1 MSSQLFSLVSR
12 RLFLTSVIVLGS
24 ALVRMDCACA
34 ADVLQ
39 MPDGLRSLEMVEV
52 GSPGNLPDDN
62 GLGAVSYTYK
72 ISKYEIT
79 AAQFAEFMRAKA
91 AKTDPYELRSNN
103 MEETGGCGIIRTGQK
118 GAFEFNVTDDLAN
131 CPVNQ
136 VSFWD
141 ACRFVNWLQ
150 NGQGDAD
157 TETGA
162 YTLNGY
168 MGEIGIR
175 IHRNPGAK
183 WFLPNENEWYKAA
196 YFDPKKP
203 GGPGYWNYPTRSD
216 TRPGRDLLGANSA
229 NYFDGTYLDE
239 AKRLTPVGAFSR
251 VRNAFG
257 TCDQAGNVLEMT
269 ETLMT
274 PPFLRSLWGGSW
286 GTKDAGINVR
296 SYNRDMTSRSES
308 ELLGFRVAAVAADG
322 ENGVAPLALEVS
334 PSPAVEQVSEPAFAR
349 RPWRDPLTGKPFFP
363 MGWYTWE
370 CKTADLDE
378 MKGEK
383 CNVVLYVYSPSDLD
397 DKDEQLAE
405 NLPRMIEFLDQ
416 AHQRGLKVLMQCAW
430 HRAYRDNDVEH
441 QSRIAK
447 FITGIKDH
455 PGLMGYQLADEPEYQ
470 GGSGSLGQ
478 HLPEQMLQLPEAL
491 RRTKEAIRAIDTNQN
506 HVIQVVFNLV
516 PLSSWM
522 EFLPG
527 IDGFQIDRYPIW
539 DGASYLA
546 QDSDWGPLV
555 MAWSCAHGA
564 KEIRFRN
571 HLNPVPVMQGVGS
584 GHNENG
590 TGNWWRNPTY
600 EETRYMAYSSL
611 TAGGWGFLHWIRNSS
626 CAEIKR
632 NVARLQAEF
641 HQLMPALQMS
651 YETPPFT
658 VVHDHTG
665 IKRSFLIDCIS
676 DISTL
681 TLEDQDNYYLIASN
695 NAGKLEDITFRM
707 KLPNMKVLGARFA
720 GVLNE
725 DWSRLVTYDSATEE
739 WTIPKHKMAFG
750 DINVWVIPKS
760 GE

>member
-1 MSSQLFSLVSR
+1 MLNRLFSCDSR
-12 RLFLTSVIVLGS
+12 CAIFTTVTLLCSLTLMQIPAS
-24 ALVRMDCACA
+24 A

-39 MPDGLRSLEMVEV
+39 MSDGLRSLEMVEI
-52 GSPGNLPDDN
+52 GAPGNLPDDN
-62 GLGAVSYTYK
+62 GLGAVPYAYK
-72 ISKYEIT
+72 ISKYEVT
-79 AAQFAEFMRAKA
+79 AAQFAEFLRAKA
-91 AKTDPYELRSNN
+91 SKTDPYDLRSNN
-103 MEETGGCGIIRTGQK
+103 MEETGGCGITRKGNK
-118 GAFEFNVTDDLAN
+118 GAYEYTLADDLAN

-136 VSFWD
+136 VNFWD

-162 YTLNGY
+162 YTLKGY
-168 MGEIGIR
+168 TGEIGIK

-203 GGPGYWNYPTRSD
+203 DGPGYWNYPTRSD

-286 GTKDAGINVR
+286 GTKDAGVNVR
-296 SYNRDMTSRSES
+296 SYNRDITSRSES
-308 ELLGFRVAAVAADG
+308 ELLGFRVASVVAGG
-322 ENGVAPLALEVS
+322 ENGVAVPSGDSVS
-334 PSPAVEQVSEPAFAR
+334 PSPAADQVAEPAFAR

-363 MGWYTWE
+363 MGWYIWDCNVSE
-370 CKTADLDE
+370 LDE
-378 MKGEK
+378 MQREK
-383 CNVVLYVYSPSDLD
+383 CNVVLYVNSQTDID
-397 DKDEQLAE
+397 EKDEQLAE

-430 HRAYRDNDVEH
+430 HQAFRDEVPEF
-441 QSRIAK
+441 QARVVK
-447 FITGIKDH
+447 FVQAVKDH
-455 PGLMGYQLADEPEYQ
+455 PGLMGYQLFDEPEYQ

-478 HLPEQMLQLPEAL
+478 HLNEKMLQLPDAL
-491 RRTKEAIRAIDTNQN
+491 RRTKEAIRAVDTNPN

-522 EFLPG
+522 EFLPAV
-527 IDGFQIDRYPIW
+527 DGFQIDRYPIW
-539 DGASYLA
+539 NGAPYLA
-546 QDSDWGPLV
+546 QEGDWGPLV

-564 KEIRFRN
+564 KEVRFRN

-590 TGNWWRNPTY
+590 VEDDGNWWRNPTY

-626 CAEIKR
+626 CADIKR
-632 NVARLQAEF
+632 NVTRLQAEF

-651 YETPPFT
+651 YENPPFT
-658 VVHDHTG
+658 VRHGHMG
-665 IKRSFLIDCIS
+665 IKRSFLVDCVP

-695 NAGKLEDITFRM
+695 NSGKLEDIAFRM
-707 KLPNMKVLGARFA
+707 KLPKLKGDGARSVS
-720 GVLNE
+720 VLNE
-725 DWSRLVTYDSATEE
+725 DWSRSLTYDPATEE
-739 WTIPKHKMAFG
+739 WVIAKHKMAFG
-750 DINVWVIPKS
+750 DINV
-760 GE
+760 